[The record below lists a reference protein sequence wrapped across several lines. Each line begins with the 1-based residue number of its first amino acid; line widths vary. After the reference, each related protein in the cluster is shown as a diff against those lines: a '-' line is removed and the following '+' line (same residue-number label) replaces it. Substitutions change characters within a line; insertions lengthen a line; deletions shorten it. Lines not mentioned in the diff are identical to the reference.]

1 MKLPEIEINGVKYAM
16 KKPKA
21 RDWSAYAKFEGERK
35 NIPLIEY
42 VDKLCEFL
50 ATQFEG
56 VTADDL
62 LDNLELGE
70 VQKTYREC
78 STYFWD
84 MLTGKFEEIEKNS
97 EAAEKAGEET

>member
-1 MKLPEIEINGVKYAM
+1 MKLPIIEINGVKHEM

-21 RDWSAYAKFEGERK
+21 RDWSAYAKFEDARK
-35 NIPLIEY
+35 KIPLIEY

-70 VQKTYREC
+70 VQKIYREC

-97 EAAEKAGEET
+97 QAAEKAVDA